1 MIIQIT
7 KENFDWLFYLKQNI
21 DLIENGVIS
30 KDSAW
35 NHWINNGIYE
45 DREIKIINFL
55 NSSIIDLNDIGHEK
69 KIYENNIEIIENNI
83 EIIENNIEIVESN
96 IEIIDNNIEIV
107 ESNIEIIDNNIDYI
121 ENKDIK
127 NNNDIIEIN
136 NNINDNEIISYE
148 NFNWK
153 FYLNFH
159 NDLRNNGV
167 ISKESA
173 WNHWFNYGNN
183 ETRMAQ
189 ILYLENNSNINKE
202 IFDWI
207 FYLDFHDDL
216 LHMGITTKELAW
228 DHWKKIGIT
237 ENREIQIFYKIN
249 ASDIN
254 YDIFDHIFY
263 INANSDL
270 IENGINKKDTAWD
283 HWINFGKK
291 ENRVFAINIKH
302 KNIQNSLIIVN
313 SKEYDY
319 KNIYRRYNKIFG
331 EDKYKLTLKLIKE
344 DQPKILNDI
353 IFDKIT
359 KVQMKNYEKT
369 INSPNLN
376 LNTYYF
382 RLFYLKHKTD

>member
-45 DREIKIINFL
+45 NREIKIINFL
-55 NSSIIDLNDIGHEK
+55 NTSIINLNDISN
-69 KIYENNIEIIENNI
+69 ENNIKIIENNI
-83 EIIENNIEIVESN
+83 EIIE
-96 IEIIDNNIEIV
+96 
-107 ESNIEIIDNNIDYI
+107 NNIDYI

-127 NNNDIIEIN
+127 NNNDIIETNNDIINNDIINNDIINNEINNDIINNEIN

-159 NDLRNNGV
+159 NDLKDNCV

-173 WNHWFNYGNN
+173 WNHWYNYGNN

-228 DHWKKIGIT
+228 DHWRKIGIT

-291 ENRVFAINIKH
+291 ENRIFAINIKH

-319 KNIYRRYNKIFG
+319 KNIYKKYNKIFG

-359 KVQMKNYEKT
+359 KVKMKNYEKT